1 MRVQEVQLLHPHDK
15 YDIMISQC
23 QTEIS
28 MSKMGRPTVDTA
40 PVTVRL
46 PSGTIKQID
55 EARRQFEDLPTRP
68 EMIRRMIE
76 DWLQRN
82 DPQ

>member
-1 MRVQEVQLLHPHDK
+1 
-15 YDIMISQC
+15 
-23 QTEIS
+23 

>member
-1 MRVQEVQLLHPHDK
+1 
-15 YDIMISQC
+15 
-23 QTEIS
+23 

-46 PSGTIKQID
+46 SSATIKQID

-68 EMIRRMIE
+68 EMIRRMID